1 MKSRQEG
8 KIVGTRKIK
17 WSSIAMGKTDDWRRK
32 KKLDV
37 SFILV
42 EKEGDIRHVSNW
54 KEGKDCYAC
63 QCSLKKSL
71 KSCAEKQ
78 WRWTDKRQM
87 QLKDRHDGDARF
99 SEIREK
105 RLFCREA
112 GQTEGVFI
120 LEEVSQPLFF
130 FFFWS
135 FSLCYGSRR
144 ARCEREQEPDLKL
157 NHLWLF
163 WSHIA
168 VTQWYQ

>member
-130 FFFWS
+130 FDHS
-135 FSLCYGSRR
+135 VCVMEAEGHGVKGSRS
-144 ARCEREQEPDLKL
+144 QIWNWIISDFSGLTL
-157 NHLWLF
+157 QWL
-163 WSHIA
+163 SDISKS
-168 VTQWYQ
+168 